1 VRPPVARVFL
11 DPPVP
16 VGFDADELI
25 VDSFAGG
32 GGASEG
38 IRMALGRDPDIAI
51 NHDAEAIAL
60 HKANH
65 PTTRHFTEDVWNV
78 DPLKATNGKPV
89 GLMWASPD
97 CKHFSK
103 AKGGKPVSKKIRG
116 LAWVVTR
123 WAKAVKPRVIILE
136 NVEEFQTW
144 GPVND
149 DGQPCA
155 VRKGRTFR
163 AFISRLR
170 RLGYDIEWRELRAS
184 NYDTPT
190 IRKRLFVIARCDG
203 QPIVWPDPTNGDAPG
218 LKPVRTAAECID
230 WSIPCPSIF
239 GRKKPLAQNTLKR
252 IHRGVFRFVINSPKP
267 FIVNMAHGGK
277 NEAIDAPISTIATEK
292 GGCRAIVTP
301 IIAGVG
307 GRAGQ
312 SPERRLDQP
321 VQTITSKGDAAII
334 APTIMPMQHQNRSA
348 SPDEPLQTVTT
359 QGNKFNIVAPTLVRT
374 AHGEVDK
381 NGKKRGQNDPSMGDP
396 MPTVTAS
403 GDVAVVAPTLVSL
416 THHGS
421 DRVEDVAEPFKT
433 VTGAHRGEKALVAA
447 HITKFRSGA
456 TGAAGDEPMPTVTAN
471 SFIKRPGGAAP
482 LGLVEVGLTAA
493 YPEGD
498 YRIPLPGES
507 SPDYWQRMTDHETK
521 HGIDPHQGSL
531 GLAFLAQHNTGN
543 DGHDARTPLSTIIG
557 KGCTQGVV
565 EVAASHI
572 SQLNGTSTGQP
583 VDEPLN
589 AIAAQGNHFA
599 EVRAFLITYYGTE
612 QRGELFD
619 PLHSVTSRDRF
630 GLVTVNGV
638 DYQIVDIGL
647 RMLAPREL
655 YNAQGFR
662 VDYAIDIDFTSMKKR
677 KRAGRWV
684 LVPVTKPMTK
694 TAQVR
699 MVGNSVCPPM
709 AKALVAANYKPMQAE
724 VRAAA

>member
-1 VRPPVARVFL
+1 VRPADEKVEVRPPVARVFL

-65 PTTRHFTEDVWNV
+65 PTTRHFTEDVWKV

-203 QPIVWPDPTNGDAPG
+203 QPIVWPEPTNGDAPG

-230 WSIPCPSIF
+230 WSLPCPSIF
-239 GRKKPLAQNTLKR
+239 GRKKPLAENTLKR

-277 NEAIDAPISTIATEK
+277 NEAIDSPFSTIATEK
-292 GGCRAIVTP
+292 GGCRAVVTP

-312 SPERRLDQP
+312 SPERRLDMP
-321 VQTITSKGDAAII
+321 VQTITAKGDAALI
-334 APTIMPMQHQNRSA
+334 
-348 SPDEPLQTVTT
+348 
-359 QGNKFNIVAPTLVRT
+359 
-374 AHGEVDK
+374 
-381 NGKKRGQNDPSMGDP
+381 
-396 MPTVTAS
+396 
-403 GDVAVVAPTLVSL
+403 APTLVSL

-482 LGLVEVGLTAA
+482 LGLVGVGLVPRYGEREGQEPRVRDVEAPMPTIVPTQNGGALAA
-493 YPEGD
+493 
-498 YRIPLPGES
+498 
-507 SPDYWQRMTDHETK
+507 
-521 HGIDPHQGSL
+521 
-531 GLAFLAQHNTGN
+531 AFLAQHNTGN

-612 QRGELFD
+612 QKGDLFD

-638 DYQIVDIGL
+638 DYQIIDIGL

-662 VDYAIDIDFTSMKKR
+662 PDYAIDIDFTSMKRVK
-677 KRAGRWV
+677 KGGRFV
-684 LVPVTKPMTK
+684 LVAVTKPMTK